1 MEKKYKYGV
10 GDTFVVREVN
20 GTKHI
25 ATVIRCTNRIKQTF
39 RISINDV
46 EHTEDIGLG
55 SMVSSTVKSIPL
67 HNAIIEYQYTD
78 ALEMVNRTSA
88 LQTDSLGNNA
98 LHILLDHHEKV
109 VYKSM
114 TLVDNKFKM
123 GEIDTEI
130 QQQFET
136 LKAALLKYPGIDT
149 MRNSSGET
157 PGNMARSLKFKL

>member
-1 MEKKYKYGV
+1 MEKKYKYGE
-10 GDTFVVREVN
+10 GDTFVVRDLEG
-20 GTKHI
+20 GTHTTK
-25 ATVIRCTNRIKQTF
+25 VIRCIDRETPQKFQVLIHGE
-39 RISINDV
+39 SW
-46 EHTEDIGLG
+46 DIQLDI
-55 SMVSSTVKSIPL
+55 MVSSTVKSIPL
-67 HNAIIEYQYTD
+67 HNAIIECQYTD